1 MKDLTNKKFGD
12 LIVLKRD
19 FLYSKK
25 TDTHAYW
32 ICKCKCGKI
41 ISVRGTVLRAG
52 KVISCGCSKKI
63 DITNNE
69 EEHRKKLGEY
79 YDIQGRVTV
88 PQIIIGGKRIG
99 GFDVLEKLENSGQLD
114 SLLDD

>member
-1 MKDLTNKKFGD
+1 MKDVVIYSVDYCSFCKKAELLLKNKGINF
-12 LIVLKRD
+12 
-19 FLYSKK
+19 
-25 TDTHAYW
+25 
-32 ICKCKCGKI
+32 
-41 ISVRGTVLRAG
+41 
-52 KVISCGCSKKI
+52 KKI

>member
-1 MKDLTNKKFGD
+1 MKDVVIYSVDYCSFCKKAELLLKNKGINF
-12 LIVLKRD
+12 
-19 FLYSKK
+19 
-25 TDTHAYW
+25 
-32 ICKCKCGKI
+32 
-41 ISVRGTVLRAG
+41 
-52 KVISCGCSKKI
+52 KKI
-63 DITNNE
+63 DITQNE
-69 EEHRKKLGEY
+69 DEHRKKLGEY

>member
-1 MKDLTNKKFGD
+1 MKDVVIYTVDYCSFC
-12 LIVLKRD
+12 
-19 FLYSKK
+19 KK
-25 TDTHAYW
+25 TEMLLKNKGINY
-32 ICKCKCGKI
+32 
-41 ISVRGTVLRAG
+41 
-52 KVISCGCSKKI
+52 KKI

-79 YDIQGRVTV
+79 YNIQGRVTV